1 MKSSLSMKA
10 RDLRHGFTLI
20 EILIAVA
27 VICVLSAIAFTVSK
41 KAIDSSQMAKCAG
54 NLRAIFVSL
63 GAYAADNNGAYPQ
76 GIPAGKSY
84 KQPTLLLAAL
94 DTYVDDRRI
103 FYCPSDKRD
112 AAGKIPNTYNETR
125 WNAGDFSYFYVH
137 RSASDATQPR
147 RIVDQSKAI
156 IMTDYFQNNSDKPV
170 ARAHRTALNV
180 MQLDGSIR
188 KVPNGEN
195 IQALMTIK
203 D

>member
-1 MKSSLSMKA
+1 MRA
-10 RDLRHGFTLI
+10 RALRHGFTLI
-20 EILIAVA
+20 EILIAIA
-27 VICVLSAIAFTVSK
+27 VICVLSAIVFTVSK
-41 KAIDSSQMAKCAG
+41 KAIDSSHMAKCAG
-54 NLRAIFVSL
+54 NLRGIFVSL

-76 GIPAGKSY
+76 GIPVGKNDNNPTY
-84 KQPTLLLAAL
+84 RNPTLLLAAL
-94 DTYVDDRRI
+94 EPYVDDRRI

-125 WNAGDFSYFYVH
+125 WKNGDFSYFYVH

-156 IMTDYFQNNSDKPV
+156 IMTDYFKNDSINPV
-170 ARAHRTALNV
+170 ARAHRSALNV
-180 MQLDGSIR
+180 MQLDGSVR

-195 IQALMTIK
+195 IQALMTIN